1 MPEHLEFAQ
10 LPDPTDVT
18 HTEDYEIALEIG
30 ALSAGTENSLTF
42 RITLKGQD
50 AEQLDPY
57 LGILGH
63 LLALREDD
71 SPSYTFIHWWWC
83 RSTAN
88 ISPVFPS
95 IGRYRMFRQFT
106 HKGPGED
113 SRLHC
118 EGSP

>member
-10 LPDPTDVT
+10 FPDPTEVT
-18 HTEDYEIALEIG
+18 HPEDYEIALEIG
-30 ALSAGTENSLTF
+30 ALNAGTENSLTF

-88 ISPVFPS
+88 ISHRVPQHRPLPDVPPVH
-95 IGRYRMFRQFT
+95 T
-106 HKGPGED
+106 
-113 SRLHC
+113 
-118 EGSP
+118 